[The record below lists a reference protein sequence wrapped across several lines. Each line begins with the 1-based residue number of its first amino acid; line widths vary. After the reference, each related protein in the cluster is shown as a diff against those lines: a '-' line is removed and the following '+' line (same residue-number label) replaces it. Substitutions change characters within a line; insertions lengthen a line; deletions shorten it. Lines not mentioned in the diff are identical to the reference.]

1 MKMKQL
7 LKPKTLIPNRTYKLG
22 CFYFPGWGTPCG
34 GPSDGGSSATA
45 WAYIP
50 VGEQPL
56 KGAYNENLQA
66 TCDAQLTE
74 MVSFGL
80 SFVVYDWY
88 QRSSVPYVAH
98 SINNH
103 MTSTVP
109 NKPKFCAMYTQ
120 PASSPKTAQGF
131 RDAIAT
137 FRANYINDPAYFK
150 INDRPVVFI
159 YVADTFKVD
168 AGGTTA
174 AVNALLAEARKDTN
188 FYFVGMG
195 YSNTHFG
202 NGPDSLKAA
211 GYDAISYYNLP
222 NNNPDTWNGLE
233 NNYTDYFQRIDS
245 AALPS
250 ILPVSTGF
258 DTTNWPTATQYRNT
272 LDTLPKFEAHLTKVK
287 AFLDYSYDKN
297 NGMAVIEAWNEYGE
311 GGVLEPAVHNGG
323 TARGLKVKEIFGL

>member
-1 MKMKQL
+1 MKIKSQL
-7 LKPKTLIPNRTYKLG
+7 SPKTIPDIRTYKVG
-22 CFYFPGWGTPCG
+22 CYYFPGWGTPCG

-45 WAYIP
+45 WSYIP
-50 VGEQPL
+50 AGELPL

-88 QRSSVPYVAH
+88 QRSSVPYVSH

-103 MTSTVP
+103 IASTVP
-109 NKPKFCAMYTQ
+109 NKPKFCCMYTQ
-120 PASSPKTAQGF
+120 PSSSPKTAQGF

-137 FRANYINDPAYFK
+137 YQANYINDPAYFK
-150 INDRPVVFI
+150 IDGRPVVFI
-159 YVADTFKVD
+159 YVADTFKPD

-174 AVNALLAEARKDTN
+174 SVKALLAEARQNTN
-188 FYFVGMG
+188 FYFIGMG
-195 YSNTHFG
+195 YSQVHFG
-202 NGPDSLKAA
+202 NGSDSLKAA

-222 NNNPDTWNGLE
+222 NNNPNTWDGLE
-233 NNYTDYFQRIDS
+233 ANYTDYFTRIES
-245 AALPS
+245 ASLPS

-258 DTTNWPTATQYRNT
+258 DTTNWSGTYRNT
-272 LDTLPKFEAHLTKVK
+272 LDTLPKFEAHLRKVK

-311 GGVLEPAVHNGG
+311 GGVLEPATHNGG